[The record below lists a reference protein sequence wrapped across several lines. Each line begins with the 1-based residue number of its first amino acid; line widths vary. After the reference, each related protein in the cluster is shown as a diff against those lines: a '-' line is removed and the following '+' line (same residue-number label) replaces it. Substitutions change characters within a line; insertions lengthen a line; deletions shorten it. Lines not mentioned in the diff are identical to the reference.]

1 MKLHEYQAKDLLARY
16 GVAVPKGRVAALPD
30 DAVAIA
36 ESLGYPC
43 VIKAQIHAGGRGKGG
58 GIKLVKTKDEAR
70 EAANKILGMTLVTHQ
85 TGPEGRL
92 VKKVLV
98 EQGSNIV
105 KEYYLGMTLDR
116 ANSRLCMMASTEGGM
131 EIEEVAAKHPEK
143 ILKEWIDPS
152 VGFQAYQGRNLAYK
166 LGLPAELI
174 SKFVKFATALATAYV
189 GLDASLM
196 EINPLVVTK
205 EGDLFALDCKLTIDD
220 SAMFRHK
227 DMMELRDL
235 DEEDPAEIEAKKYD
249 LNYISL
255 NGNIG
260 CMVNGAGLAMA
271 TMDIIKLYGGDPAN
285 FLDVGGGATRE
296 NVTAAFKIIL
306 NDSKVKGVLVNIFGG
321 IMKCDVVAE
330 GIVAAAKDL
339 HVKVPLVVRLQGT
352 NVEKG
357 REILA
362 KSGLNITPAEGLAE
376 AAEKIVKASLQ

>member
-1 MKLHEYQAKDLLARY
+1 MKLHEYQAKELLAKY
-16 GVAVPKGRVAALPD
+16 GVSVPRGRVAASAD

-36 ESLGYPC
+36 EGLGYPC
-43 VIKAQIHAGGRGKGG
+43 VVKAQIHAGGRGKGG

-70 EAANKILGMTLVTHQ
+70 EAAAKILGMTLVTHQ
-85 TGPEGRL
+85 TGAEGRV

-98 EQGSNIV
+98 EQGSNIA

-116 ANSRLCMMASTEGGM
+116 ARSRLSMMASTEGGM
-131 EIEEVAAKHPEK
+131 EIEEVAAKSPEK
-143 ILKEWIDPS
+143 ILKEWIDPA

-166 LGLPAELI
+166 LGLPQELI
-174 SKFVKFATALATAYV
+174 GKFVKFATALATAYF

-196 EINPLVVTK
+196 EINPLVVTQK
-205 EGDLFALDCKLTIDD
+205 NELLALDCKLAIDD
-220 SAMFRHK
+220 SAIYRHK
-227 DMMELRDL
+227 DLMELRDL
-235 DEEDPAEIEAKKYD
+235 DEEDPAEIEAKEFN
-249 LNYISL
+249 LSYISL

-271 TMDIIKLYGGDPAN
+271 TMDIIKLYGGEPAN
-285 FLDVGGGATRE
+285 FLDVGGSATQE

-306 NDSKVKGVLVNIFGG
+306 KDPKVKGILVNIFGG

-352 NVEKG
+352 NVSLG
-357 REILA
+357 RDILS
-362 KSGLNITPAEGLAE
+362 KSGLNITPAETLAE
-376 AAEKIVKASLQ
+376 AAEKIVKAAIH